1 MTPPAAVIDP
11 SAVSIPFSAI
21 VVIVGALGSSVA
33 LVFRMLVKS
42 HEKQI
47 DDLTKL
53 NQGVLQQVRDDVR
66 DQWKAVERITIV
78 RLMEISTFPHVAP
91 QVKADAVQMREEIR
105 DLEKRRE
112 G

>member
-1 MTPPAAVIDP
+1 MPAPVAIDP
-11 SAVSIPFSAI
+11 GSIQMPLTAI
-21 VVIVGALGSSVA
+21 LGGFTVLGGSVA

-91 QVKADAVQMREEIR
+91 QVKADAIQMREEIR
-105 DLEKRRE
+105 DMEKRRE
-112 G
+112 P